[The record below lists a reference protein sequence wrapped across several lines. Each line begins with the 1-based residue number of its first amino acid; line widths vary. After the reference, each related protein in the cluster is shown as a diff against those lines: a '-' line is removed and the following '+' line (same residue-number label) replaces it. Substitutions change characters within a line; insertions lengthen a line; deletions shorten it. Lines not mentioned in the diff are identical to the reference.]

1 MSRSAWGFLVTSVKI
16 HVLMSPMGRN
26 NGFKD
31 LADFSVPGSN
41 YLSKEIA
48 SAKNKFTSNM
58 SRRLGS
64 SSASSREE
72 EDS

>member
-1 MSRSAWGFLVTSVKI
+1 M
-16 HVLMSPMGRN
+16 
-26 NGFKD
+26 
-31 LADFSVPGSN
+31 PGNN
-41 YLSKEIA
+41 YLSKELA

-72 EDS
+72 EDSCNKKKAYLFSAMAGASGTGTTQGDG

>member
-1 MSRSAWGFLVTSVKI
+1 MVGWGFVITSVKV
-16 HVLMSPMGRN
+16 HVLLSPMGRN

-31 LADFSVPGSN
+31 KKNLADFSVPGNN
-41 YLSKEIA
+41 YLPEELA

-58 SRRLGS
+58 SSRLGS

-72 EDS
+72 